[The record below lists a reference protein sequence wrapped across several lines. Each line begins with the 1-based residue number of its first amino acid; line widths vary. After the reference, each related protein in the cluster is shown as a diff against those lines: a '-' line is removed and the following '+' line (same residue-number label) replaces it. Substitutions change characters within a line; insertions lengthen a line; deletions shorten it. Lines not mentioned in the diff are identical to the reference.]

1 MAAGGR
7 GEIRGEL
14 QLTGD
19 GVRVCVRVCVRLQL
33 QAGGRPPAAGPHRL
47 VDLDGDEEE
56 AGDEADEGHQAREHQ
71 QFVLVFLDQNIN
83 NGLLLNQN

>member
-7 GEIRGEL
+7 GEVRGEL
-14 QLTGD
+14 QLAGD
-19 GVRVCVRVCVRLQL
+19 GVRVCVCVQL

-47 VDLDGDEEE
+47 VDLDGDEED